1 MHLLELLLLELPLDH
16 CLDLDRHQE
25 LDYDL
30 EELESL
36 VVQLLLMMMVDPCC
50 FAQSGLECLIHVV
63 TLHPLKAIEEL
74 SLLKMVTPLLV
85 KRQL

>member
-36 VVQLLLMMMVDPCC
+36 MVQLLLMMMVDIV
-50 FAQSGLECLIHVV
+50 ALLNWGLS
-63 TLHPLKAIEEL
+63 A
-74 SLLKMVTPLLV
+74 
-85 KRQL
+85 